1 MDKKCQQQDDMIKQ
15 LREELVFKQVN
26 LLTIIGYLRVCTRC
40 MHIAFLVQGIFTVI
54 ISCEQKLLADN
65 YSAIFSVDDQVD
77 VQLKEKLSAM
87 QASLE
92 TSKAE
97 TASALASLEASI
109 CGGQYVKI
117 MQ

>member
-1 MDKKCQQQDDMIKQ
+1 
-15 LREELVFKQVN
+15 
-26 LLTIIGYLRVCTRC
+26 
-40 MHIAFLVQGIFTVI
+40 MHIACLVQGILTAI